1 MGGKV
6 FQTER
11 MSKQQ
16 YDFVCDKI
24 KEVVGNLGH
33 ITKQLTDKTDF
44 GDVDLVVYDVD
55 EDDVLTKLSNY
66 VLDKNG
72 SSLKL
77 QFDDVIFQCDIVLA
91 DKEMGNIAD
100 VWELHNHGDF
110 YNFVG
115 KMTNVAGFKIS
126 CDGSIKFR
134 YSKSKS
140 VATSLSIKQLLKLLD
155 INKPV
160 TLKYNMSKTEM
171 FEKIVKSKFFKKEYF
186 DLNNLNNRSRKRQLK
201 RPTYMEFLEYIKD
214 IDDSKNE
221 YVNIEL
227 RPNQISTDDIVSN
240 QASVMANRIVR
251 DKYNA
256 VEICKHLYKVNSIDH
271 IVVNDYHG
279 YHHYRII
286 RECTK
291 VSEEIRATIFDNLV
305 NYLKNVDTK
314 CIEKLITEDKNVT
327 SCKMF
332 FGDVLDFV
340 YLGYN
345 GIYCRKFKTHPILTE
360 MNEVK

>member
-1 MGGKV
+1 MGGNV

-11 MSKQQ
+11 MTKQQ

-24 KEVVGNLGH
+24 KDIIGNLGH
-33 ITKQLTDKTDF
+33 ITKQLTDKDSF
-44 GDVDLVVYDVD
+44 GDVDLVVYDTD
-55 EDDVLTKLSNY
+55 KDDVLTKLSDY
-66 VLDKNG
+66 VLDTNG
-72 SSLKL
+72 HSLKL
-77 QFDDVIFQCDIVLA
+77 QFNDVIFQCDIILA
-91 DKEMGNIAD
+91 DKELGNIAD

-115 KMTNVAGFKIS
+115 KMANAAGFKIS
-126 CDGSIKFR
+126 HDGSVKFR

-140 VATSLSIKQLLKLLD
+140 ITTNLSIKQLLQLLD
-155 INKPV
+155 IDKPI
-160 TLKYNMSKTEM
+160 TEYNMSKAEM

-227 RPNQISTDDIVSN
+227 EPNQISTDDMLSH
-240 QASVMANRIVR
+240 QASVMTNRIVR

-256 VEICKHLYKVNSIDH
+256 VEICKHLHNVDPTEYLMVSEDN
-271 IVVNDYHG
+271 
-279 YHHYRII
+279 HYRIM
-286 RECTK
+286 RECSK
-291 VSEEIRATIFDNLV
+291 ISEEIRETIFGNLV
-305 NYLKNVDTK
+305 KYLKNVDTK
-314 CIEKLITEDKNVT
+314 NIEKLITEDENIKW
-327 SCKMF
+327 CKMF

-340 YLGYN
+340 YMGYN
-345 GIYCRKFKTHPILTE
+345 YVYHRRFKIHPILNA
-360 MNEVK
+360 MNGVK

>member
-16 YDFVCDKI
+16 YDFVCNKI
-24 KEVVGNLGH
+24 KDIVGNLGH

-44 GDVDLVVYDVD
+44 GDVDLVVYDVN

-91 DKEMGNIAD
+91 DKELGNIAD

-115 KMTNVAGFKIS
+115 KMTNAAGFKIS

-140 VATSLSIKQLLKLLD
+140 VTTSLSIKQLLRLLD
-155 INKPV
+155 IDKPV
-160 TLKYNMSKTEM
+160 TIEYNMTKAEM
-171 FEKIVKSKFFKKEYF
+171 FERIVKSKFFKKEYF

-227 RPNQISTDDIVSN
+227 RPHQISTDDMISN

-256 VEICKHLYKVNSIDH
+256 VEICKHLYKVNSVEH
-271 IVVNDYHG
+271 ILVNDDN
-279 YHHYRII
+279 HYRIMK
-286 RECTK
+286 ECAK
-291 VSEEIRATIFDNLV
+291 VSEEIHATIFDNLV
-305 NYLKNVDTK
+305 KYLKNVDTK
-314 CIEKLITEDKNVT
+314 NVEKLITEDENIKL
-327 SCKMF
+327 CKMF

-345 GIYCRKFKTHPILTE
+345 CIYHRRFKTHPILTE
-360 MNEVK
+360 MNGVNNE